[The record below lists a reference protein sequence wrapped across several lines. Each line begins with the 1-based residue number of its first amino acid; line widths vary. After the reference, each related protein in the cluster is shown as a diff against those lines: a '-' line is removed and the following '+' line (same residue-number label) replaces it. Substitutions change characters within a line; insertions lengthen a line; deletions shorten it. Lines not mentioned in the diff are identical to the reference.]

1 MVQPILGDKFSSDT
15 VGVRYDIAGGLRIGL
30 LHSSYDFTDAGNAA
44 QTTMVQQ
51 LAWKS
56 GSISKL
62 FKYEKGGATPPFL
75 LPKFIVYCTNGHL
88 DNPFRRLQW
97 RYR

>member
-1 MVQPILGDKFSSDT
+1 MVQPILVISSRLT
-15 VGVRYDIAGGLRIGL
+15 QLVVRYDIAGGLRIGL
-30 LHSSYDFTDAGNAA
+30 LHSNYDFTDAGNAA

-62 FKYEKGGATPPFL
+62 FKYEKGGANPPFFIAKIYSL
-75 LPKFIVYCTNGHL
+75 LH
-88 DNPFRRLQW
+88 
-97 RYR
+97 